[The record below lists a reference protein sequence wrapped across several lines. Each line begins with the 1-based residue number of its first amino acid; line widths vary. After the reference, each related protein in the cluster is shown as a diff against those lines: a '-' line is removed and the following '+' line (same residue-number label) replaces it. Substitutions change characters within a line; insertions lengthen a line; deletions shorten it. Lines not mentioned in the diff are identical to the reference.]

1 MLTLYEILSQGP
13 VERRAIG
20 RTIINRQALLFFT
33 GQSGVHGC
41 CVRDITNHGAGIRLN
56 GLNMV
61 PLDFD
66 VSFDNFRSVRR
77 CRLIWREGD
86 FVGVRLMS

>member
-1 MLTLYEILSQGP
+1 MLTLYEILSQGTA
-13 VERRAIG
+13 ERRTIG
-20 RTIINRQALLFFT
+20 RTIINRHALLFFA

-41 CVRDITNHGAGIRLN
+41 SVRDITRQGAGLRLN

-66 VSFDNFRSVRR
+66 FSLDNFHSVRR
-77 CRLIWREGD
+77 CRLIWRDGD
-86 FVGVRLMS
+86 FVGVALRS

>member
-1 MLTLYEILSQGP
+1 MLTLYEILSQGT

-20 RTIINRQALLFFT
+20 RTIINRHALLFFA
-33 GQSGVHGC
+33 GQSGVYGC
-41 CVRDITNHGAGIRLN
+41 NVRDVTNRGAGIRLN

-66 VSFDNFRSVRR
+66 ISFDNFHTVRR

-86 FVGVRLMS
+86 FVGVALMS